1 MSGVIPIRRDTDDT
15 VALCESLYAGPGM
28 PGPL

>member
-1 MSGVIPIRRDTDDT
+1 VGEMPIRRIADDS